1 MGGEEAHSSHSS
13 TGTSRYT
20 SVHLDMKGRIPVLLL
35 VVFCL
40 GEAEAQG
47 EGGKGSWGEPIQ
59 FSTKAKE
66 ACSMTVSVHGEATKL
81 RITCRS
87 ADKTYWCEYLGKPEA
102 CRAYNANPRHYF
114 TQIMWELRK
123 LSSACEG
130 RHQLKPQMCKRAA
143 DEAQMIFTTAGSK
156 PVAQKPAKTP
166 QERSP
171 AQTKPEPAKTTT
183 PVQVKPAPVK
193 PELPKPIQPKAEP
206 KTVPAKP
213 EPPKLAQS
221 KPAPVLPSPVQP
233 EQKTAVRT
241 NTKKLLP
248 RPSKTTP
255 ARPTEVTTKE
265 SAKAIAED
273 YCWESLQSICAT
285 VIGWFHS

>member
-1 MGGEEAHSSHSS
+1 
-13 TGTSRYT
+13 
-20 SVHLDMKGRIPVLLL
+20 MKGRIPVLLL
-35 VVFCL
+35 AAFFL
-40 GEAEAQG
+40 GAAEAQG
-47 EGGKGSWGEPIQ
+47 ESGKGGWGEPIQ

-66 ACSMTVSVHGEATKL
+66 ACSMAVSVQGEATKL

-87 ADKTYWCEYLGKPEA
+87 ANKTYWCEYLGKPTA

-123 LSSACEG
+123 LSNACEG
-130 RHQLKPQMCKRAA
+130 RQQLKPQMCKRAT

-166 QERSP
+166 QERPP
-171 AQTKPEPAKTTT
+171 AQAKPEPAKTTT
-183 PVQVKPAPVK
+183 LRPDTVKPVQVKPAPVK

-206 KTVPAKP
+206 AKTIPA
-213 EPPKLAQS
+213 

-233 EQKTAVRT
+233 EQAKTAVRT

-248 RPSKTTP
+248 RPSKTTTP

-273 YCWESLQSICAT
+273 YCWESLQGICAT